1 MRAIYAG
8 AVSEQ
13 NPTRVRIRWDWFVAC
28 ILLGLLG
35 ILAGMSLAPDANK
48 AAYVS
53 GVLGGVGTTLLLIG
67 VVVLLERRI
76 IDTAAR
82 VLRNA
87 AEEAQERADREMRSQ
102 MNDLEARLARLWT
115 TETTTAED
123 AARRQEMTRRLTD
136 EFTQRVVDETADEYG
151 R

>member
-13 NPTRVRIRWDWFVAC
+13 NPTRVRIRWGWFVGC

-35 ILAGMSLAPDANK
+35 ILAGMALAPDANK
-48 AAYVS
+48 AGYVS

-76 IDTAAR
+76 VDTAAR

-102 MNDLEARLARLWT
+102 IDDLEARLANLWR

-136 EFTQRVVDETADEYG
+136 EFTKRVVDETAEDYG

>member
-1 MRAIYAG
+1 VRAIYAG

-13 NPTRVRIRWDWFVAC
+13 NPTRVRIRWGWFVGC

-35 ILAGMSLAPDANK
+35 ILAGMALAPDANK
-48 AAYVS
+48 AGYVS

-76 IDTAAR
+76 VDTAAR
-82 VLRNA
+82 VFRNA

-102 MNDLEARLARLWT
+102 INDLEARLAKLWT

-136 EFTQRVVDETADEYG
+136 EFTKRVVDETAEDYG

>member
-13 NPTRVRIRWDWFVAC
+13 NPTRVRIRWGWFVGC

-35 ILAGMSLAPDANK
+35 ILAGMALAPDANK
-48 AAYVS
+48 AGYVS

-76 IDTAAR
+76 VDTAAR
-82 VLRNA
+82 VFRNV

-102 MNDLEARLARLWT
+102 INDLEARLAKLWT

-136 EFTQRVVDETADEYG
+136 EFTKRVVDETAEDY
-151 R
+151 RR

>member
-13 NPTRVRIRWDWFVAC
+13 NPTRVRIRWGWFVGC

-35 ILAGMSLAPDANK
+35 ILAGMALAPDANK
-48 AAYVS
+48 AGYVS

-76 IDTAAR
+76 VDTAAR
-82 VLRNA
+82 VFRNV

-136 EFTQRVVDETADEYG
+136 EFTKRVVDETAEDYG